1 MNDKGPII
9 EIRSVTKRFGNTVAV
24 DDNSLEI
31 RSGEFFALLGPSGCG
46 KTTLLRMLA
55 GLEIPTSGEFLI
67 DGEDMAGI
75 PPNRRPVNMVFQSY
89 AVFPHMTVFDN
100 VAYGLR
106 VTGTPKDRIETEVM
120 TALAQVRLEDYRER
134 MPDQLS
140 GGQKQRVALAR
151 ALVKKPKVLLLDEPL
166 SALDAKL
173 REAMQIELVSL
184 QHSVGITFVIVTHD
198 QDEAL
203 SMADRIAVIRAGRI
217 EQVAT
222 PRELYEYPRT
232 RFVADFIGKMNVF
245 DVASRTAGDGQ
256 VTVEVPRLGEIAIPW
271 QEPADTVDSIAIRP
285 EKTRLSRERPA
296 EELFSVSAR
305 VTNVAYHGER
315 EPGVRRDG
323 SGPVAPEHDPERK
336 PRHGRL
342 PSGGCGVD
350 RLAARRHPGADQLN
364 RRGDA
369 PGHAEFPA
377 APLDAHPQAA
387 AGGPLSCA

>member
-1 MNDKGPII
+1 MNDPGPII
-9 EIRSVTKRFGNTVAV
+9 EIRSATKRFGSTVAV

-31 RSGEFFALLGPSGCG
+31 LAGEFFALLGPSGCG

-55 GLEIPTSGEFLI
+55 GLEIPTSGQFLI

-106 VTGTPKDRIETEVM
+106 VTSTPKDRIETEVM
-120 TALAQVRLEDYRER
+120 TALAQVRLEEYRER

-217 EQVAT
+217 EQVAS

-285 EKTRLSRERPA
+285 EKTRLFRERPA
-296 EELFSVSAR
+296 AELFSVSAR
-305 VTNVAYHGER
+305 VINVTYHGSESR
-315 EPGVRRDG
+315 VFVETEAGLSLQSTIQNESRDMDDFR
-323 SGPVAPEHDPERK
+323 P
-336 PRHGRL
+336 
-342 PSGGCGVD
+342 
-350 RLAARRHPGADQLN
+350 
-364 RRGDA
+364 GDA
-369 PGHAEFPA
+369 VWIGWRPGDTLVLAN
-377 APLDAHPQAA
+377 
-387 AGGPLSCA
+387 

>member
-1 MNDKGPII
+1 MNDPGPII

-31 RSGEFFALLGPSGCG
+31 RAGEFFALLGPSGCG

-55 GLEIPTSGEFLI
+55 GLEIPTSGQFLI

-222 PRELYEYPRT
+222 PRELYEYPELSHPLRGGFHRQDERVRRGLQNGRGRT
-232 RFVADFIGKMNVF
+232 GYRGGS
-245 DVASRTAGDGQ
+245 ASRRDRHSLAGAGGHGRQHRHPSGEDPPFPGTAGGGAVQ
-256 VTVEVPRLGEIAIPW
+256 RQRTGHQRRLPR
-271 QEPADTVDSIAIRP
+271 
-285 EKTRLSRERPA
+285 
-296 EELFSVSAR
+296 
-305 VTNVAYHGER
+305 ER

-350 RLAARRHPGADQLN
+350 RLAARRHPGAGQLN
-364 RRGDA
+364 GRGDTR
-369 PGHAEFPA
+369 GMRN
-377 APLDAHPQAA
+377 
-387 AGGPLSCA
+387 SR

>member
-1 MNDKGPII
+1 MNDQRPII
-9 EIRSVTKRFGNTVAV
+9 EIRSVTKRFGTTVAV
-24 DDNSLEI
+24 DNNSLDI
-31 RSGEFFALLGPSGCG
+31 RAGEFFALLGPSGCG

-55 GLEIPTSGEFLI
+55 GLEIPTSGQFLI

-106 VTGTPKDRIETEVM
+106 VSGTPRDRIESEVM
-120 TALAQVRLEDYRER
+120 AALGQVQLEDYRGR

-203 SMADRIAVIRAGRI
+203 SMADRIAVIREGRI

-222 PRELYEYPRT
+222 PRELYEYPRS

-245 DVASRTAGDGQ
+245 DVASRRAGDGQ

-271 QEPADTVDSIAIRP
+271 PEPADTVHSIAIRP
-285 EKTRLSRERPA
+285 EKTRLSRERPT
-296 EELFSVSAR
+296 EKLFGVSAR
-305 VTNVAYHGER
+305 VTNVAYHGSESR
-315 EPGVRRDG
+315 VFVETQAGLSLQSTIQNESRDMEDFR
-323 SGPVAPEHDPERK
+323 P
-336 PRHGRL
+336 
-342 PSGGCGVD
+342 
-350 RLAARRHPGADQLN
+350 
-364 RRGDA
+364 GDA
-369 PGHAEFPA
+369 VWIGWWPGDTLVLAN
-377 APLDAHPQAA
+377 
-387 AGGPLSCA
+387 

>member
-106 VTGTPKDRIETEVM
+106 VTGTPKDRIGTEVM

-256 VTVEVPRLGEIAIPW
+256 VTVEIPRLGEIAIPW

-296 EELFSVSAR
+296 AELFSVSAR
-305 VTNVAYHGER
+305 VTNVAYHGSESR
-315 EPGVRRDG
+315 VFVETEAGLSLQSTIQNESRDMDDFR
-323 SGPVAPEHDPERK
+323 P
-336 PRHGRL
+336 
-342 PSGGCGVD
+342 
-350 RLAARRHPGADQLN
+350 
-364 RRGDA
+364 GDA
-369 PGHAEFPA
+369 VWIGWRPGDT
-377 APLDAHPQAA
+377 LV
-387 AGGPLSCA
+387 LTN